1 MKITNG
7 VRNIIYIYIYTH
19 QYKIIKLK
27 SYVIIGISLIDE
39 RDQEQVD
46 ENKYLS
52 SVNVKETNCDSHSID
67 SQINQISSES
77 NISLEELMAQMKSI

>member
-1 MKITNG
+1 MGCVILY
-7 VRNIIYIYIYTH
+7 IYIYIH
-19 QYKIIKLK
+19 IKLK

-39 RDQEQVD
+39 RDQEQID

>member
-1 MKITNG
+1 MGCVILY
-7 VRNIIYIYIYTH
+7 IYIYIH
-19 QYKIIKLK
+19 IKLK

>member
-52 SVNVKETNCDSHSID
+52 SVNVKETNRDSHSID